1 MSRGTKLQEME
12 VKTQQSK
19 TVVNANAKPAD
30 PMPTMADP
38 GTQLGNVEDLG
49 GPTPENS
56 KPDDDSNKLKTPG
69 TTLKQ
74 VKDIVT
80 KGAKPADPMPK
91 LTTGGTP
98 PNVEDLGGP
107 TPENYKADDDSA
119 KLKTP
124 GTTLKQVKDIVNKG
138 AKPAEATPAGMKEE
152 EEVEGEVVAE
162 DEVTTDEVVSEE
174 EETADEI
181 VSEEETTEEEI
192 VEEEEEAIDVET
204 DIQALLEGEEL
215 SEDFTNKAR
224 TIFEAAIRSKV
235 AEMKEQVKSEYEENL
250 IEQVQ
255 SIKEELTDRVDS
267 YLEYVADEWIAEN
280 QLAVEKGLKTEMT
293 ESFLTGMR
301 SLFEEHY
308 VSIPDEKYDV
318 LENMV
323 DKLDEMEGKLN
334 EQIDKNVALNKRLSE
349 SVADVIFAEVAEGL
363 ALSQKDKF
371 ASLAENVEFES
382 ETSYR
387 EKLATLRKSYFPENA
402 GVQRDESENLSE
414 ETQSTQYQTTPV
426 SNTMERYLQ
435 TLTRV
440 SNKK

>member
-1 MSRGTKLQEME
+1 MSVGTTLQEME
-12 VKTQQSK
+12 
-19 TVVNANAKPAD
+19 NIEE
-30 PMPTMADP
+30 
-38 GTQLGNVEDLG
+38 NV
-49 GPTPENS
+49 
-56 KPDDDSNKLKTPG
+56 
-69 TTLKQ
+69 
-74 VKDIVT
+74 VT

-98 PNVEDLGGP
+98 PTVEDLGGP

-162 DEVTTDEVVSEE
+162 DEVTSDEVVSEE

-334 EQIDKNVALNKRLSE
+334 EQIDKNVALNKRLAE